1 MAGIIITYLFFIG
14 LGIGAGFTIYMFTE
28 NTKKSV
34 IVGVISTVVLLVGL
48 TLYLTQTASGA
59 RDVKSALSDVSGGLD
74 RTVKVYDYDGDLLEE
89 YKGRIDIRSTD
100 VAGRVLFD
108 LNGKRIT
115 IDGGI
120 IITEEESEVS
130 E

>member
-34 IVGVISTVVLLVGL
+34 IVGVISTVALLVGL

-89 YKGRIDIRSTD
+89 YRGRIDIRSTD

-120 IITEEESEVS
+120 IITEEESEAS